1 MFALRVVQSW
11 WNHRGGGAMKL
22 VRRGFDWAVLG
33 RAVAALAILGV
44 AAAKGQSVGA
54 RPTGDEVLERV
65 VERNKARLLALEH
78 YTTERTYEV
87 HYAGTGGEHQ
97 AELKVKAEYTWPE
110 RKQFTVESESGSKFI
125 CEKVLRK
132 LVESE
137 QEAGDKANRIQSALN
152 PDNYDAE
159 IVGEEML
166 PPVGVG
172 LAEKAWVLKVKPRVA
187 SKFTYVG
194 TVWVSEEDYAVMRIA
209 GEPAKSPS
217 WWIDKAHFDSRYVR
231 RGEIWLPGRNVS
243 SSHVRI
249 GGDATLTIDY
259 GSYPEVA
266 ARAVKV
272 DAVTE
277 ARLQ

>member
-33 RAVAALAILGV
+33 RAVAALAILVV

-54 RPTGDEVLERV
+54 RPTADEVLERV

-272 DAVTE
+272 DGVTE